1 MTNTFQDVAEQSK
14 CLFIIG
20 SNTTEQH
27 PVFGMQLRQA
37 VLRRGVPLIVADP
50 RRTSLARMATI
61 HLRHW
66 PGTDIILLNALMN
79 VIINEELY
87 DKAFVAERT
96 ENFDELKAKVQAYPV
111 DMAAEQCGVKADD
124 IRAAARLM
132 AKHHPG
138 ALMYAM
144 GITQH
149 TTGHQNVMACADLQ
163 MLLGN
168 LGVPGG
174 GVNPLRGQSNVQGAC
189 DMGGLPNYYPGYQLV
204 VGEASHR
211 KFASAWGAL
220 PALDKPGLTLVEMMH
235 AAERGDVRALMVL
248 GENPVLSDPDSN
260 HVRHCLESVEF
271 LVVEDIFPT
280 ETAQLADVVLAGA
293 AYSEKE
299 GTFTNSERRVQ
310 LVRRA
315 VNPQGE
321 ARPDWEIIGEIAQRT
336 LALLP
341 EEVRAAAEA
350 APQGGWDY
358 MNSAEIAEEIS
369 ELTPSYGGIRHHRLE
384 KGGLQWPCPD
394 EKHPGT
400 QVLHVGK
407 FTRGLGHFAPVDY
420 LPPQEQPDEEFPML
434 LSTGRVLFH
443 YHTGSLTRRSAGLLA
458 IYPEG
463 TVEIHPSDAARLEI
477 AANEVVEVTSRRGQ
491 VQVKAEV
498 TDRVQ
503 PGMVFMTFHFPE
515 AAANMLTNA
524 ALDPVS
530 KIPEYKAC
538 AVRVSKLAPCPG
550 CVS

>member
-1 MTNTFQDVAEQSK
+1 
-14 CLFIIG
+14 
-20 SNTTEQH
+20 
-27 PVFGMQLRQA
+27 
-37 VLRRGVPLIVADP
+37 
-50 RRTSLARMATI
+50 
-61 HLRHW
+61 
-66 PGTDIILLNALMN
+66 
-79 VIINEELY
+79 
-87 DKAFVAERT
+87 
-96 ENFDELKAKVQAYPV
+96 
-111 DMAAEQCGVKADD
+111 MAAEQCGVKADD

-138 ALMYAM
+138 ALMYAI

-149 TTGHQNVMACADLQ
+149 TTGHQNVIACADLQ

-168 LGVPGG
+168 LGMPGG

-211 KFASAWGAL
+211 KFAAAWGAL

-235 AAERGDVRALMVL
+235 AAERGDVRALMIL

-341 EEVRAAAEA
+341 EEVRAAAES

-400 QVLHVGK
+400 PVLHAGK

-550 CVS
+550 CGS